1 MYCSEVP
8 VDEASGVVMFGQF
21 MMMLTLSLSMEFL
34 LSSRLG
40 THGTFWLFSL
50 ASIIGAFFVYGYV
63 KESKGLTDKQ
73 KKELYSKEIGKL
85 DRQ

>member
-21 MMMLTLSLSMEFL
+21 MMMYTLSFTMEFL

-40 THGTFWLFSL
+40 THGTFWLLSL
-50 ASIIGAFFVYGYV
+50 TSIIGAGFVFGYV

-85 DRQ
+85 D

>member
-21 MMMLTLSLSMEFL
+21 FLMFTLSVTMEFML
-34 LSSRLG
+34 GSRLG
-40 THGTFWLFSL
+40 THGTFWLFSIT
-50 ASIIGAFFVYGYV
+50 SIIGAWFIYSYV

-85 DRQ
+85 DE